1 MDSKYKFNL
10 LETQNLR
17 SHMITRLF
25 KQAIDFKCIGN
36 KCIGS
41 CCSGWD
47 ISFDKATFEHLS
59 KDLRFSKI
67 MNQYAYINE
76 DGSVPNINYGI
87 LNLNDNNRCPFLDVD
102 DLCKVQKAT
111 DEDSLSNVCALYP
124 RYYNLV
130 DDIYE
135 ESLSLACIEAA
146 EELLLGEPLELME
159 IEKAPKRNVVI
170 QHLKTESDDTSVS
183 GGQYIYEF
191 RKVVF
196 GLLKSEHYSF
206 DEKLGMLM
214 AFHEY
219 VEALDDNQLKIALV
233 AYDFDSRKTSLD
245 INLNTYNKIIALL
258 ERVGSSGHL
267 ELDNLINKCIK
278 HSNFESLVLKKL
290 ATIDKIL
297 SNYLI
302 HQMFKDLYPFIHMQS
317 KMDSF
322 QYLLKKV
329 QILRVLIAYD
339 GCSDDK
345 RAVRIIQ
352 MFSKGLEHHGAF
364 HYELDELVL

>member
-1 MDSKYKFNL
+1 
-10 LETQNLR
+10 
-17 SHMITRLF
+17 MITKLF
-25 KQAIDFKCIGN
+25 KQGIDFKCIGSR
-36 KCIGS
+36 CIDS
-41 CCSGWD
+41 CCTGWD
-47 ISFDKATFEHLS
+47 ISIDKATFESLS
-59 KDLRFSKI
+59 KDLKFNKT
-67 MNQYAYINE
+67 MDQYAYINE
-76 DGSVPNINYGI
+76 DKPIPNINHGI
-87 LNLNDNNRCPFLDVD
+87 LNLNDHNRCPFLDLD
-102 DLCKVQKAT
+102 DLCKIQKTT

-130 DDIYE
+130 DGIYE
-135 ESLSLACIEAA
+135 ESLSFACIEAT
-146 EELLLGEPLELME
+146 EKLLLGDPLELME
-159 IEKAPKRNVVI
+159 IERAPKRNVIMQNV
-170 QHLKTESDDTSVS
+170 KTESDDSNTSS
-183 GGQYIYEF
+183 IQYLYDF
-191 RKVVF
+191 RKLVF
-196 GLLKSEHYSF
+196 RFLKSEHYSF

-214 AFHEY
+214 DFHEY
-219 VEALDDNQLKIALV
+219 VESLDSNQLKIAL
-233 AYDFDSRKTSLD
+233 ASYDFDGRKTSLG
-245 INLNTYNKIIALL
+245 INLNTYNKIISFL
-258 ERVGSSGHL
+258 EKVGLSGHL
-267 ELDNLINKCIK
+267 KLDNLINKCIK

-290 ATIDKIL
+290 AAIDKVL

-302 HQMFKDLYPFIHMQS
+302 HQMFKDLYPFINMQS